1 MCLDSHMALGLLLL
15 QIVGPE
21 GHPGTPDLSGRGA
34 GFSLAGAAVLVSTVL
49 PCPPAAPLLNFSPG
63 KSGPPGS
70 FGSADRSGAQV
81 SQPKQGYAG
90 WRTPIIPSLRE
101 RPDPSRYQNSL
112 GQRQRH
118 IHQPGPQSAPAGM
131 PAFRVPCPFYTSPW
145 IGSSPATPNLE
156 T

>member
-21 GHPGTPDLSGRGA
+21 GHPGTPGLRGRGA

-49 PCPPAAPLLNFSPG
+49 RCPPAAPLLNFSPG
-63 KSGPPGS
+63 KLAPPGS
-70 FGSADRSGAQV
+70 FGSADRSEAQV

-101 RPDPSRYQNSL
+101 TRPFKVPTLWGRGRDISISQAHSQPLQACLPSECHALS
-112 GQRQRH
+112 
-118 IHQPGPQSAPAGM
+118 IPP
-131 PAFRVPCPFYTSPW
+131 PW

>member
-21 GHPGTPDLSGRGA
+21 GHPGTPGLRGRGA

-49 PCPPAAPLLNFSPG
+49 RCPPAAPLLNFSPG
-63 KSGPPGS
+63 KLAPPGS
-70 FGSADRSGAQV
+70 FGSADRSEAQV

-101 RPDPSRYQNSL
+101 TRPFKVPKLSGAEAETYPSARPTASPC
-112 GQRQRH
+112 RH
-118 IHQPGPQSAPAGM
+118 ACLQSAM
-131 PAFRVPCPFYTSPW
+131 PFLYLPP
-145 IGSSPATPNLE
+145 G
-156 T
+156 